1 MTHTN
6 HPLPAGENAR
16 TMATART
23 ARSAARRRHASHFSD
38 AVVAAYIHEIST
50 RHPRP
55 RPAGQS
61 GDRRVR
67 A

>member
-16 TMATART
+16 TT
-23 ARSAARRRHASHFSD
+23 RSAARRRHASHFSD